1 MNSPGLFTVSTINS
15 VCEKVYYYRRITPC
29 SSLASESIGFPKQ
42 GWKAMMLL
50 RNDVLKL
57 REVSVPWPFLNVA
70 TRWQWHAALTLST
83 ASDACM
89 SVTCNDD
96 DNEGLFLVH
105 LSNPQRTLRHPDMT
119 HWLKYDYML
128 GTVTQHSLW

>member
-1 MNSPGLFTVSTINS
+1 
-15 VCEKVYYYRRITPC
+15 
-29 SSLASESIGFPKQ
+29 
-42 GWKAMMLL
+42 MMLL

-57 REVSVPWPFLNVA
+57 KEVSVPWPFLNVA

-119 HWLKYDYML
+119 RWLKYDYML
-128 GTVTQHSLW
+128 GTVTQHTLW